1 MIFITL
7 SGTDGSGKSTQTA
20 LLRDS
25 FVKSGKKVAYFHAL
39 EHSLI
44 HKTWRVLRGRR
55 DFKPGKEK
63 AVTSASSFSI
73 RLRKLTLA
81 VDVIAFRMYKHILKG
96 YGIDILLS
104 DRYFFDSVVNIEYLS
119 GSKAFRSLDRTIVRP
134 DFAFLLDVSP
144 EEITK
149 RERIPEQGLE
159 YTKKK
164 RSLFLTDT
172 ERFNLIRIDADGSK
186 NEVVSL
192 IRKVIDT

>member
-1 MIFITL
+1 
-7 SGTDGSGKSTQTA
+7 
-20 LLRDS
+20 
-25 FVKSGKKVAYFHAL
+25 
-39 EHSLI
+39 
-44 HKTWRVLRGRR
+44 
-55 DFKPGKEK
+55 
-63 AVTSASSFSI
+63 
-73 RLRKLTLA
+73 
-81 VDVIAFRMYKHILKG
+81 MYKHILKG

-134 DFAFLLDVSP
+134 DFAFFLDVSP